1 MLTDSKNVSVWNNSK
16 TNKPGII
23 PGFFSIRFMKGAG
36 ALAEYKTIKKRASD
50 EFVEKK
56 SRFIGYIAPVS
67 TEEEAVEF
75 INEIRAKHR
84 DATHNVYAYSL
95 RAGQIKRASDDGE
108 PQGTGG
114 VPILNVLNGN
124 GLVDVCCVVTRYFGG
139 TLLGVGGL
147 VRAYTEGAKIAVSA
161 GGIKTV
167 AESADIMVAC
177 DYNLYGKIEHFINE
191 HRIFVAES
199 NFGADVS
206 IVVRLKAEDVST
218 FEHDITELTSAKAK
232 TEIISRGWNEM

>member
-1 MLTDSKNVSVWNNSK
+1 M
-16 TNKPGII
+16 
-23 PGFFSIRFMKGAG
+23 
-36 ALAEYKTIKKRASD
+36 AEYRTIKQRGSD

-56 SRFIGYIAPVS
+56 SRFIGYIAPVE
-67 TEEEAVEF
+67 TEDEAIAF

-108 PQGTGG
+108 PSGTGG
-114 VPILNVLNGN
+114 VPMLNVLNGN

-147 VRAYTEGAKIAVSA
+147 VRAYTEGAKIAVAA
-161 GGIKTV
+161 GKIKTM
-167 AESADIMVAC
+167 AESADVMLTC

-191 HRIFVAES
+191 HKILVVES
-199 NFGADVS
+199 DFGAEVS
-206 IVVRLKAEDVST
+206 LVVRLRAEDVEG
-218 FEHDITELTSAKAK
+218 FEHDMVELTSARVS
-232 TEIISRGWNEM
+232 TEVISRGWNEM

>member
-1 MLTDSKNVSVWNNSK
+1 M
-16 TNKPGII
+16 
-23 PGFFSIRFMKGAG
+23 
-36 ALAEYKTIKKRASD
+36 AEYKTVRQRASD

-56 SRFIGYIAPVS
+56 SRFIGYIAPVE
-67 TEEEAVEF
+67 TEDDAIAF

-108 PQGTGG
+108 PSGTGG
-114 VPILNVLNGN
+114 VPMLNVLNGN

-147 VRAYTEGAKIAVSA
+147 VRAYTEGAKIAVA
-161 GGIKTV
+161 AAGIKTV
-167 AESADIMVAC
+167 AESADVLVRC
-177 DYNLYGKIEHFINE
+177 DYGLYGKIEHYINE
-191 HRIFVAES
+191 HGILVVS
-199 NFGADVS
+199 SDFGADVS
-206 IVVRLKAEDVST
+206 VTVRLRAEEVSA
-218 FEHDITELTSAKAK
+218 FEKEMVELTSAKAE